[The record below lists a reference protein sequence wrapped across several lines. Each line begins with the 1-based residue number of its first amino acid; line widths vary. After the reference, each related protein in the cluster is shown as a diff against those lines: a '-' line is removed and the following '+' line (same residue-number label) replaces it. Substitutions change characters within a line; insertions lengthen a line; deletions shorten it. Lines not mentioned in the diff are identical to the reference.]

1 MRASPALPRTSAS
14 QGTMLARAAQ
24 LNRAVPALVHLC
36 RPSPHLAAAAARGPA
51 PARRFSV
58 ITNVATPEA
67 PQKKGSEGQAA
78 SFASQ
83 ATVAGIPYA
92 DLTIGVPRE
101 TYANECRVALTPA
114 GVTALKKAGF
124 KNVVVE
130 AGAGASANFSDE
142 EYKAAG
148 ATIGSTSDA
157 FGQDIVLK
165 IRPPSVASEVGLFKE
180 GGRLIS
186 FIYPAQNK
194 DLVEAL
200 QKKKMT
206 VLGMD
211 CIPRTI
217 SRAQTFDALSS
228 MANIAGYRAVVEAAQ
243 HFGRFFTGQITA
255 AGRVPPAKVLIIG
268 GGVAGLSAIGTAKN
282 MGAIVRVFDTR
293 AAVAEQAK
301 SLGAE
306 FLTVELE
313 ETGEGQG
320 GYAKEMSPEF
330 IEAEMALFRE
340 QARDVDIIIS
350 TALIPG
356 KRAPL
361 LITKDMVESMKPGS
375 VTVDLAAEQGGN
387 IQTTVPG
394 EVVKHGSV
402 TCIGYTDMPSRLPAQ
417 SSTLL
422 SNNIS
427 KFLLSQGPFT
437 HPKEKD
443 VWRVDHKDDAV
454 RGALVLEN
462 GQLMWPAPPL
472 PAPAAP
478 PPKKEAE
485 AKKELTPEEIY
496 ADTLK
501 SALTTTVGLSC
512 IVGLGAVS
520 PGPAFSSM
528 MTKFGLA
535 SICGY
540 QTVWGVTPALHSPLM
555 SVTNAI
561 SGLTAVG
568 GMVLAGG
575 GLVPGNTPQA
585 LAAGAILASAVN
597 IGGGFTITQRMLD
610 MFKRPTDPPEYNQLY
625 AIPGLAMLATYA
637 AGHFTGH
644 PEMESLSYLGSGGLC
659 IAAIACLANQQTA
672 RLGNALGLIGVGTG
686 LAATL
691 GAVSQTSGD
700 PAVLAQILGSLGIGG
715 AIGATIAK
723 KMAITDLPQMVAAFH
738 SLVGLAAV
746 CASISSYMASDPA
759 HLDGVHMTA
768 TFLGTLIGAVTL
780 TGSAVAFGKL
790 HGLLASAPL
799 ALPGKNAI
807 NLGLAA
813 GNAAAGVAFI
823 GSGTTDAATGVA
835 ALSATTGL
843 AGILGAHMT
852 ASIGGADM
860 PVVITLLNSYSGY
873 ALCAEGFMLQ
883 NDLLTTVGALIGSSG
898 AILSYI
904 MCKAMNRSLANVILG
919 GYGTTATGP
928 AAKVEGTHTEIDV
941 LGAAEAITQAKKVLI
956 VPGYG
961 LAVANA
967 QYAVADLVNGLR
979 KKGIA
984 VKFGIHP
991 VAGRMPGQL
1000 NVLLA
1005 EAGVPY
1011 DIVEEM
1017 EEVNPEIESFDLA
1030 LVIGANDT
1038 VNSAAIE
1045 DPNSVIAGMP
1055 VIEVWKAKQ
1064 VIMMKRSMASG
1075 YAGADNPVFV
1085 KPNTQ
1090 MLLGDA
1096 KVMCDKLKA
1105 QIFEM
1110 MHI

>member
-1 MRASPALPRTSAS
+1 
-14 QGTMLARAAQ
+14 MLARYAG
-24 LNRAVPALVHLC
+24 LHRALPALVRTSVAPC
-36 RPSPHLAAAAARGPA
+36 QLAAAAAVSSRAA
-51 PARRFSV
+51 PVSRRYAS
-58 ITNVATPEA
+58 IAAVASPEA
-67 PQKKGSEGQAA
+67 PQRPKPDQAA
-78 SFASQ
+78 SFASS
-83 ATVAGIPYA
+83 AAAGVPYTQ
-92 DLTIGVPRE
+92 LSVGVPRE
-101 TYANECRVALTPA
+101 TYENERRVALTPA
-114 GVTALKKAGF
+114 GVAALRKAGF
-124 KNVVVE
+124 KSVVVE
-130 AGAGASANFSDE
+130 SGAGKLASFSDE
-142 EYKAAG
+142 EYVAAG

-165 IRPPSVASEVGLFKE
+165 VRAPDADNEVGLFKE
-180 GGRLIS
+180 GGRLVSILQ
-186 FIYPAQNK
+186 PAQNK
-194 DLVEAL
+194 ALVDAL
-200 QKKKMT
+200 AAKKMT

-211 CIPRTI
+211 CIPRTL
-217 SRAQTFDALSS
+217 SRAQTFDVLSS

-243 HFGRFFTGQITA
+243 HFERFFTGQITA
-255 AGRVPPAKVLIIG
+255 AGRVPPAKVLVIG
-268 GGVAGLSAIGTAKN
+268 GGVAGLAAIGAAKN

-306 FLTVELE
+306 FLTVDIQES
-313 ETGEGQG
+313 GEGQG
-320 GYAKEMSPEF
+320 GYAKEMSKEF

-340 QARDVDIIIS
+340 QAREVDIIIT

-356 KRAPL
+356 KRAPV
-361 LITKDMVESMKPGS
+361 LITKDMIESMKPGS
-375 VTVDLAAEQGGN
+375 VTVDLAAENGGN
-387 IQTTVPG
+387 IETTVPG
-394 EVVKHGSV
+394 QVVQHGGV
-402 TCIGYTDMPSRLPAQ
+402 TCIGYTDMPSRLATQ
-417 SSTLL
+417 ASNLY

-427 KFLLSQGPFT
+427 KFLLSMGPFT
-437 HPKEKD
+437 GHKSEFLI
-443 VWRVDHKDDAV
+443 DHKDDAV
-454 RGALVLEN
+454 RGALVLED
-462 GQLMWPAPPL
+462 GELRWPAPPL

-478 PPKKEAE
+478 PKKAEEAK
-485 AKKELTPEEIY
+485 KKELTPEEIY
-496 ADTLK
+496 ADTMR

-575 GLVPGNTPQA
+575 GLVPNTTAQG
-585 LAAGAILASAVN
+585 LAAAAVAASAVN

-610 MFKRPTDPPEYNQLY
+610 MFKRPTDPPEYNHLF
-625 AIPGLAMLATYA
+625 AIPGAAMLATYA

-644 PEMESLSYLGSGGLC
+644 PEMESLAYLGAGGLC
-659 IAAIACLANQQTA
+659 IAAIACLANQKTA
-672 RLGNALGLIGVGTG
+672 RLGNSLGLIGVAVG
-686 LAATL
+686 LAATV
-691 GAVSQTSGD
+691 GAVSHSTDDQM
-700 PAVLAQILGSLGIGG
+700 VLVQILASLGVGG
-715 AIGATIAK
+715 GLGAAIASRI
-723 KMAITDLPQMVAAFH
+723 AITSLPQMVAAFH

-746 CASISSYMASDPA
+746 CASISSYMAADPA

-768 TFLGTLIGAVTL
+768 TFLGTLIGAITL

-790 HGLLASAPL
+790 HGLLPSAPL
-799 ALPGKNAI
+799 SLPGKNALNI
-807 NLGLAA
+807 GLAA
-813 GNAAAGVAFI
+813 GNAAAGAAFL
-823 GSGTTDAATGVA
+823 GSGVADAGTGVA

-843 AGILGAHMT
+843 AGVLGAHMT

-919 GYGTTATGP
+919 GYSSGAKGP
-928 AAKVEGTHTEIDV
+928 AAKIEGTHTEIDV
-941 LGAAEAITQAKKVLI
+941 PGAAEAITNAKRVLI

-967 QYAVADLVNGLR
+967 QYAIADLVKGLK
-979 KKGIA
+979 KKGIE
-984 VKFGIHP
+984 VKFGVHP

-1017 EEVNPEIESFDLA
+1017 DEVNPEIESFDIA
-1030 LVIGANDT
+1030 VVIGANDT
-1038 VNSAAIE
+1038 INSAALE

-1064 VIMMKRSMASG
+1064 VIVMKRSMGTG
-1075 YAGADNPVFV
+1075 YAGADNPVFY
-1085 KPNTQ
+1085 KPNTS

-1096 KVMCDKLKA
+1096 KDMCDKLKS

-1110 MHI
+1110 LRI